1 MDEFVLNNEY
11 GGVEGYIDHGVMRLT
26 VDDTFRASQVYLTRD
41 DARALAEFLMAY
53 TDSKN

>member
-26 VDDTFRASQVYLTRD
+26 VDDTFRASQVYLTRE
-41 DARALAEFLMAY
+41 DARALAEFLLNYANNG
-53 TDSKN
+53 K

>member
-1 MDEFVLNNEY
+1 MDEFVLNNEH

-26 VDDTFRASQVYLTRD
+26 VDDSFRASQVYLTRD

-53 TDSKN
+53 ADSQN